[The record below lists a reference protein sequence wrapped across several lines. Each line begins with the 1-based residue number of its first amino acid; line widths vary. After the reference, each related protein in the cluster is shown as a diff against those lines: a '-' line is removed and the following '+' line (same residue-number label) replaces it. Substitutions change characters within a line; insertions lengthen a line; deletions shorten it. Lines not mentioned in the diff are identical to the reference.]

1 MASTGQSDTD
11 NPDREQQRDIS
22 HAARSGGMQVLTVA
36 AQALLS
42 ITHVLLARLLAE
54 PCLAAT
60 RPVWR
65 SWSW

>member
-1 MASTGQSDTD
+1 MASAGPTD
-11 NPDREQQRDIS
+11 KPNPDREQQRDIA

-42 ITHVLLARLLAE
+42 VTHVLLARFFGRAVFGSS
-54 PCLAAT
+54 
-60 RPVWR
+60 RPAWR